1 MIRCSSVLMA
11 VEISST
17 RVLRGVTFSAAFAA
31 LSWLMFE
38 LLLAALLH
46 RDCNVC
52 RGGHLVLL
60 LLLLL
65 LQL

>member
-17 RVLRGVTFSAAFAA
+17 RVLRGVTLSAAFAA

-46 RDCNVC
+46 GDCNVC
-52 RGGHLVLL
+52 RRGHLVLL

-65 LQL
+65 QL